1 MLVEDLE
8 ALLAGLPARPAAA
21 PAGLLPGTPEQAGT
35 AAAARPTKPLPVGW
49 LRLPAVSCATVRAAT
64 HGLPLQH
71 YVTNT
76 MTRASHNTMTRAS
89 HKTMTRASHNTMT
102 RAPDHLSGC
111 GSCGTP
117 LPGLAKASRLCNTQ
131 PAPQTLHAVERLE
144 VRGS

>member
-76 MTRASHNTMTRAS
+76 MTRASHNTMTRA
-89 HKTMTRASHNTMT
+89 
-102 RAPDHLSGC
+102 PDHLSGC